1 MDGSNVTRPL
11 PARSR
16 IGLPLLGAVA
26 LALVLYVTLPATGM
40 DYVLVHPAIFA
51 GLSWGALL
59 FYVAN
64 SVGTA
69 GRPAGL
75 ANFVTMVRGALYAV
89 VAGFVVVSLTP
100 LLAWIPTVA
109 YGTGA
114 ALDKLDGTLA
124 RTVGRETAV
133 GERLDMAFDTFG
145 FVAAPVLAVVWGQLP
160 VWYLSLSAA
169 RYVYKAGIG
178 YRRRHGRPLSDPP
191 TDDLSKYLAGVQMAF
206 LTAAL
211 APIVPTGFVFRVAP
225 LVLAPSLA
233 VFARDFLVVTGR
245 LGTGR

>member
-1 MDGSNVTRPL
+1 MEGSNVTRPL
-11 PARSR
+11 PARIR
-16 IGLPLLGAVA
+16 LGLPLLGAVA
-26 LALVLYVTLPATGM
+26 LALLLYVALPATDL
-40 DYVLVHPAIFA
+40 DYVIVHPAILA

-64 SVGTA
+64 AVETA

-75 ANFVTMVRGALYAV
+75 ANLVTMLRGALYAV
-89 VAGFVVVSLTP
+89 VSGFVVVSPTSV
-100 LLAWIPTVA
+100 LAWIPAVA

-114 ALDKLDGTLA
+114 TLDKLDGTLA

-145 FVAAPVLAVVWGQLP
+145 FVAAPLLAVVWGQLP
-160 VWYLSLSAA
+160 VWYLSLSAT
-169 RYVYKAGIG
+169 RYVYRAGTG
-178 YRRRHGRPLSDPP
+178 YRRRQGRPVYDLPD
-191 TDDLSKYLAGVQMAF
+191 DDLSKYLAGVQMAF

-211 APIVPTGFVFRVAP
+211 APFAPTGIVFAVAP

-245 LGTGR
+245 LGRSR